1 MRESL
6 AYVAVGYLSTGSDT
20 QGGDWGDRPPK
31 TSESNLIHHAFV
43 QPWNSIR
50 DIRPFCRPFIVVT
63 YTSFL
68 LQWRTR
74 NETRPP
80 NITDAP

>member
-20 QGGDWGDRPPK
+20 EGGDWGDRPPK

-43 QPWNSIR
+43 QP
-50 DIRPFCRPFIVVT
+50 
-63 YTSFL
+63 
-68 LQWRTR
+68 
-74 NETRPP
+74 
-80 NITDAP
+80 

>member
-43 QPWNSIR
+43 QP
-50 DIRPFCRPFIVVT
+50 
-63 YTSFL
+63 
-68 LQWRTR
+68 
-74 NETRPP
+74 
-80 NITDAP
+80 

>member
-20 QGGDWGDRPPK
+20 EGGDWGDRPPK

-50 DIRPFCRPFIVVT
+50 DIRPFCRPLFCCNSVVK
-63 YTSFL
+63 YTSSL
-68 LQWRTR
+68 LQ
-74 NETRPP
+74 
-80 NITDAP
+80 